1 MKYTVRG
8 SRRISVTEKRMTEMV
23 ELILWGTE
31 FFSLQPYPIRMPG
44 VSWTKNMLGFRL
56 SDKQMDDVPFPKLE
70 LTTHVTIKTVQA
82 GGLLGSCFV
91 APISAAVRPDTRN
104 WAEIQQRMAIY
115 GKNGVIVGLILG
127 PFLTMMKLRSI
138 ESDDAVQDRC
148 YRLRKNRNQVR
159 VDQGSILGAL
169 AGYGVVAHGSFGDFA
184 NSLLF
189 GSVVGMSSGIVFAT
203 LLNSVISS

>member
-1 MKYTVRG
+1 
-8 SRRISVTEKRMTEMV
+8 
-23 ELILWGTE
+23 
-31 FFSLQPYPIRMPG
+31 
-44 VSWTKNMLGFRL
+44 MLGFKL
-56 SDKQMDDVPFPKLE
+56 NDKQMEDIPFPKLE

-82 GGLLGSCFV
+82 GGQLGMCLV
-91 APISAAVRPDTRN
+91 APISASIRPDTRN

-127 PFLTMMKLRSI
+127 PFLTMMRLRSI
-138 ESDDAVQDRC
+138 ESDDAVRDRC
-148 YRLRKNRNQVR
+148 YRLRRNRNQVR

-203 LLNSVISS
+203 LLNRIIPS